1 MSFMVTFTVDATPV
15 PKGRARYV
23 RRGNHISTYTP
34 EKTRTYEALI
44 KDAATQAMGVS
55 EPLNTP
61 VSLYLYIRVPIP
73 ASTTKK
79 RLEAIASGDEKPIKK
94 PDASNILKS
103 VEDGMNGIVYKDDS
117 QIINIHV
124 TKVYSTEPG
133 VDICVK
139 ECFDQGKSQYKKSKK
154 KINLSFST
162 GVNDEYMGI

>member
-1 MSFMVTFTVDATPV
+1 MSMMITFKVDGVPV

-34 EKTRTYEALI
+34 EKTRTYETLI
-44 KDAATQAMGVS
+44 KDAARQAMGGS
-55 EPLNTP
+55 EPLDTP

-73 ASTTKK
+73 ASATKK
-79 RLEAIASGDEKPIKK
+79 RLQAIADGSEKPIKK

-103 VEDGMNGIVYKDDS
+103 VEDGMNGVVYHDDS

-124 TKVYSTEPG
+124 TKVFSSEPG

-139 ECFDQGKSQYKKSKK
+139 EC
-154 KINLSFST
+154 L
-162 GVNDEYMGI
+162 E